1 MSRKEDLGLLE
12 QAARLGS
19 KRKDERSFWVGAL
32 GLRADGAFVS
42 SYNGAARDKCAMIHA
57 ETRLCSKLDVG
68 AIVWVARASRN
79 GDLAMAKPCHNCER
93 MLRRR
98 GVRKVVYSTG
108 PDSFEVLQ
116 LN

>member
-1 MSRKEDLGLLE
+1 MARKDLDLLS

-32 GLRADGAFVS
+32 GLRADGTFVA
-42 SYNGAARDKCAMIHA
+42 SYNGAARDKCPHIHA

-68 AIVWVARASRN
+68 ATVWVARAARN
-79 GDLAMAKPCHNCER
+79 GDLAMAKPCPNCER
-93 MLRRR
+93 VMRNK
-98 GVRKVVYSTG
+98 GVRRVVYSTG
-108 PDSFEVLQ
+108 PASFEVMQ